1 MPLEYTTP
9 VNQVGQGNIKVLIS
23 DPPVFRRG
31 RIRKLVQ
38 AAIIKACRLTD
49 EEKRVEQQLKQ
60 ATADR
65 IAESLR
71 RDEKNKAVAR
81 NIIATAKRDFAQRY
95 PRIQESRI
103 LKSMREAR
111 ELLDEIG
118 TTTPQPQKLRK
129 LFRYCP
135 SHRFCLTACGPECPA
150 RLFTPPP
157 VFYDPGMRWR
167 N

>member
-1 MPLEYTTP
+1 MRPRQPL
-9 VNQVGQGNIKVLIS
+9 QCQGLSRHIS
-23 DPPVFRRG
+23 P
-31 RIRKLVQ
+31 RKLVQ
-38 AAIIKACRLTD
+38 AAIIKACRLTH
-49 EEKRVEQQLKQ
+49 EEKRAEQQEEQ
-60 ATADR
+60 ASAIR
-65 IAESLR
+65 IEENLR
-71 RDEKNKAVAR
+71 RDQENKAVAR
-81 NIIATAKRDFAQRY
+81 NIIATAKRHFDQGY

-103 LKSMREAR
+103 LKSMREVR

-129 LFRYCP
+129 LFRYRP
-135 SHRFCLTACGPECPA
+135 SHRFCLTACGPDCPA